1 MPRDRK
7 NSEDKSA
14 IAKKRTRRDS
24 SASPKRES
32 DKSNYSDSLNILLSE
47 SKKRDEKR
55 DDKKSIKKEKSPS
68 KKTIAV
74 EKEVD
79 HVKTRRMSQAADQL
93 ASTVDQEGLYEN
105 FPQITPK
112 TVELLKKRGISGL
125 FPVQYSSFNHI
136 WNRKD
141 LIVRDLTGSGKTLG
155 FALPTVEY
163 LRKNKLFGTRKI

>member
-32 DKSNYSDSLNILLSE
+32 DKSNYSVSYNMLFTE

-55 DDKKSIKKEKSPS
+55 DDKKSTKKEKSPS

-93 ASTVDQEGLYEN
+93 ASGVDQEGLYEN
-105 FPQITPK
+105 FP
-112 TVELLKKRGISGL
+112 
-125 FPVQYSSFNHI
+125 
-136 WNRKD
+136 
-141 LIVRDLTGSGKTLG
+141 
-155 FALPTVEY
+155 
-163 LRKNKLFGTRKI
+163 